1 LTSSGV
7 EYTGQEIGQ
16 RSYWYIYGTKTSQ
29 EWVGTQMESE
39 VNYKGQNLPLN
50 FQEFREDLER
60 VWKVLIEKY
69 MQEQNK
75 KIDELINTLRTKG

>member
-1 LTSSGV
+1 LAHRWT
-7 EYTGQEIGQ
+7 
-16 RSYWYIYGTKTSQ
+16 
-29 EWVGTQMESE
+29 ESE
-39 VNYKGQNLPLN
+39 VNYKGQKLPLN